1 MKKIIIIT
9 CINLFFS
16 VGFAQTNFQWEK
28 IDTVQKTKAQVY
40 SDTKM
45 FIAEKMGKN
54 NELDNKAYTKTVVL
68 DALVGTNSRETYDR
82 STPDKIALKEI
93 LNDDKETG
101 TIVVKDA
108 FEQTLYYQLNSHIWI
123 FSYNVTF
130 YCKDIDSLNSKFKV
144 AINNVHC
151 SKAWSGS
158 YEWPRIDC
166 SDIYPGWG
174 KTSLNE
180 KRYFQL
186 MSALKTELQSI
197 IDSYV
202 KYIKDP
208 SESSSNW

>member
-1 MKKIIIIT
+1 MT
-9 CINLFFS
+9 CTTLFFS

-28 IDTVQKTKAQVY
+28 IDSVQKTKAQVY

-54 NELDNKAYTKTVVL
+54 NGLDNKAYSKTVVL
-68 DALVGTNSRETYDR
+68 DAVVGTNTRQTYDR
-82 STPDKIALKEI
+82 STPDKIAQNVI
-93 LNDDKETG
+93 MNDDKETG

-108 FEQTLYYQLNSHIWI
+108 FEQTLFYQLNSHIWI

-130 YCKDIDSLNSKFKV
+130 YSKDIDSLNSKFKI
-144 AINNVHC
+144 AINNVYC
-151 SKAWSGS
+151 SKAWCAA
-158 YEWPRIDC
+158 YEWPHIDC
-166 SDIYPGWG
+166 SDIYPGW
-174 KTSLNE
+174 KQTSLNE

-202 KYIKDP
+202 KYIKAP
-208 SESSSNW
+208 SASNSNW